1 MSCAVDIYDSGPHFK
16 WITRNNVDMNRENSR
31 HINNDNISYNQ
42 FMDSMRFTIQD
53 LVQQESCI
61 GSSNYPVDKPS
72 RLVQIECRKPGC
84 RCVLKNER
92 ALAMKI
98 VPGITLVQAEWLLP
112 NSVVSSS
119 EKSRLN
125 HTSQHTV
132 NNTSNNKIAY
142 NQSLPNFNQ
151 IKSSCPHSVVLT
163 SCCPSW
169 FELVRRN
176 VIGPSDNGP
185 QICPEVPVWSSC
197 KAVWRAKPK
206 FILLRKDTQCL
217 FATNTQSL
225 TMSSTELLKKDDRST
240 ITLDADNIGILRPG
254 TVLQLIDCRLCR
266 LVHKED
272 QISYRL
278 SARHRSKPVSMLQ
291 CAVVGGKA
299 LAALASSIT
308 NLSSQDALNWFSTG
322 PRLVYLSL
330 ASKSIMCSPVKTTS
344 TVSVNNN
351 YGNHIKNSSQIK
363 LSGNETDYGI
373 FDNGVHSIL
382 SLLSTYRLPLITRP
396 VVGLRSSEWF
406 FMGKCTNHSLISN
419 PDSVNMHSL
428 LQIFSCHH
436 GDLIFLEPLSDC
448 TKSVYQNESSNEAIK
463 SRFFVVTTD
472 MLLHHNFLVADSQT
486 CQAYQQQL
494 EIHAFRV
501 SHFLAACH
509 PVQGLTYILK
519 HLEDITHSSNT
530 GPSYIPLTRTL
541 GPITNRFNTIAI
553 QSAISSIAAIASL
566 TMHEESN
573 DIPNDPYQLNEIQ
586 PKILNYLT
594 LHNNN
599 NNNTV
604 STTTTTTT
612 NYHNSSNYNS
622 MHTSSID
629 INDSYH
635 SANCLINTTNL
646 HTQSSLSSS
655 LFASEV
661 DEMNALCDEI
671 EDIYFYVRNG
681 HFPMQS
687 HSLSSLVHHNQPH
700 HHHHRHH
707 YEKSNT
713 YLNNNS
719 SAPISPRLNKLMTN
733 TNMTNQYISNKI
745 INNQSIINEHTIET
759 NNTMETNKKYYKN
772 LEENYYQLSNI
783 PVKITSKAPVLLI
796 RPKPCHDYHHHHQID
811 ENKRKGITQLTNTT
825 NQQNNCHTTTTT
837 TITDSSYFNVYDMSY
852 GNYSFTETPITTKS
866 CHQSIQ
872 SLSSTINDHII
883 KPSQIVDSKPHVLS
897 YTFTPITTINNNNN
911 NNNNNNSTCR
921 NGSSMAFTPLLYS
934 STSCNNP
941 INESF
946 PHSTTTYERG
956 RVNFAVPS
964 LLQENTAITTGYYV
978 TQNITKLNSDNNNN
992 NNNAISCTYLVSQ
1005 SVQQPS
1011 YSGMFSSYCSYLPGL
1026 TTTSCSNMM
1035 NRSSKPLFTTS
1046 ALNISSSKHDC
1057 IYDRNDNKIE
1067 ECIYDEPKEEYY
1079 SISTPLKQQQYKTTC
1094 SNNNNNNMNTDVLN
1108 NSTYDY
1114 GYNLSSSNHHSKRH
1128 LSLSSSHIHPSI
1140 SRSMH
1145 ESNNSLGNVWTSS
1158 FSVNNNNNNKTSV
1171 STTTN
1176 ISKSSTTF
1184 QSISN
1189 MFNDKMTTAVNCIQ
1203 IIPSMSIPSNVIPHS
1218 TITSATTTTTISK
1231 NNNNVGYYFTSQDQ
1245 PSSMTASFR
1254 YQSAQNSSSSIQPP
1268 PPMPLLYPSPVTT
1281 SHTSRLYQSTII
1293 SPSIDRKQI
1302 TARPSYKHVTS
1313 TTNLDFGMHHNHSTI
1328 PSPLST
1334 MLLLQSPKLKRTEL
1348 TNSSP
1353 DTGIGIESTY
1363 DQQTTPCTGGS
1374 FMPLNAY
1381 HHSLSSSNMAVWLP
1395 SEQHCQQCNREDSI
1409 TKRSTINNRNINY
1422 HSSPH
1427 KHFTSCKLT
1436 TFPVQNNHL
1445 MNSTMNIINTTNNHN
1460 SNINQQYAYQF

>member
-16 WITRNNVDMNRENSR
+16 WITRNNVDMNEENNR
-31 HINNDNISYNQ
+31 HINNDNINYNQ

-84 RCVLKNER
+84 RCVLKNEH

-112 NSVVSSS
+112 NSVVSNN

-125 HTSQHTV
+125 HTSQHIV
-132 NNTSNNKIAY
+132 NNTSNNKNAY

-344 TVSVNNN
+344 TVSANNN
-351 YGNHIKNSSQIK
+351 YGNHNKNSSQIK
-363 LSGNETDYGI
+363 LSGNETDYSI

-406 FMGKCTNHSLISN
+406 FMGKCRNHSLISN

-463 SRFFVVTTD
+463 T
-472 MLLHHNFLVADSQT
+472 
-486 CQAYQQQL
+486 
-494 EIHAFRV
+494 
-501 SHFLAACH
+501 
-509 PVQGLTYILK
+509 
-519 HLEDITHSSNT
+519 
-530 GPSYIPLTRTL
+530 
-541 GPITNRFNTIAI
+541 
-553 QSAISSIAAIASL
+553 
-566 TMHEESN
+566 
-573 DIPNDPYQLNEIQ
+573 
-586 PKILNYLT
+586 
-594 LHNNN
+594 
-599 NNNTV
+599 
-604 STTTTTTT
+604 
-612 NYHNSSNYNS
+612 
-622 MHTSSID
+622 
-629 INDSYH
+629 
-635 SANCLINTTNL
+635 
-646 HTQSSLSSS
+646 
-655 LFASEV
+655 
-661 DEMNALCDEI
+661 
-671 EDIYFYVRNG
+671 
-681 HFPMQS
+681 
-687 HSLSSLVHHNQPH
+687 
-700 HHHHRHH
+700 
-707 YEKSNT
+707 
-713 YLNNNS
+713 
-719 SAPISPRLNKLMTN
+719 
-733 TNMTNQYISNKI
+733 
-745 INNQSIINEHTIET
+745 
-759 NNTMETNKKYYKN
+759 
-772 LEENYYQLSNI
+772 
-783 PVKITSKAPVLLI
+783 
-796 RPKPCHDYHHHHQID
+796 
-811 ENKRKGITQLTNTT
+811 
-825 NQQNNCHTTTTT
+825 
-837 TITDSSYFNVYDMSY
+837 
-852 GNYSFTETPITTKS
+852 
-866 CHQSIQ
+866 
-872 SLSSTINDHII
+872 
-883 KPSQIVDSKPHVLS
+883 
-897 YTFTPITTINNNNN
+897 
-911 NNNNNNSTCR
+911 
-921 NGSSMAFTPLLYS
+921 
-934 STSCNNP
+934 
-941 INESF
+941 
-946 PHSTTTYERG
+946 
-956 RVNFAVPS
+956 
-964 LLQENTAITTGYYV
+964 
-978 TQNITKLNSDNNNN
+978 
-992 NNNAISCTYLVSQ
+992 
-1005 SVQQPS
+1005 
-1011 YSGMFSSYCSYLPGL
+1011 
-1026 TTTSCSNMM
+1026 
-1035 NRSSKPLFTTS
+1035 
-1046 ALNISSSKHDC
+1046 LNISSSKHNC
-1057 IYDRNDNKIE
+1057 IYDRNDNNIE
-1067 ECIYDEPKEEYY
+1067 ECIYDEPKEEYL
-1079 SISTPLKQQQYKTTC
+1079 SISTPLKQQQQQYKTTC
-1094 SNNNNNNMNTDVLN
+1094 SNNNNNMNTGVLN

-1140 SRSMH
+1140 NRSMH

-1158 FSVNNNNNNKTSV
+1158 FSVNNNNNKTSV

-1254 YQSAQNSSSSIQPP
+1254 HQSAQNSSSSIQPP

-1409 TKRSTINNRNINY
+1409 TKPSTINNRNISY

-1445 MNSTMNIINTTNNHN
+1445 MNSTMNIINTTSNHN
-1460 SNINQQYAYQF
+1460 SNRNQQYAYQF